1 MSILNPEVQKQVSD
15 LLAGLPAPV
24 QLAVFVQPGEEAC
37 EMCAATREL
46 VEEVAALS
54 PQLAVEV
61 HDVTTEAG
69 LAQAYG
75 IDKTPAIAVL
85 RGGPLPKDYG
95 IRFYGIPAGYE
106 FTSLIQVI
114 QMVGA
119 EQVTL
124 SAQTQKEL
132 ARLDRPVHLQVFVT
146 PTCPYCPRA
155 VLLAYQLAIASD
167 HVRADMVEA
176 NEFPELSERYE
187 VYGVPRTV
195 INETIHIEGAVP
207 EQALM
212 PKLMSVLNGAGQS
225 QPDGLR
231 IG

>member
-1 MSILNPEVQKQVSD
+1 MSILNPEVQKQVRD

-37 EMCAATREL
+37 EMCAATREM

-54 PQLAVEV
+54 PQLEVQV

-106 FTSLIQVI
+106 FTSLIQDI
-114 QMVGA
+114 LMIGSGDSG
-119 EQVTL
+119 L
-124 SAQTQKEL
+124 SAAMSLKRAAIVSNASSQLMRCQPGSGSPL
-132 ARLDRPVHLQVFVT
+132 GRVRLR
-146 PTCPYCPRA
+146 
-155 VLLAYQLAIASD
+155 
-167 HVRADMVEA
+167 
-176 NEFPELSERYE
+176 
-187 VYGVPRTV
+187 G
-195 INETIHIEGAVP
+195 
-207 EQALM
+207 
-212 PKLMSVLNGAGQS
+212 
-225 QPDGLR
+225 
-231 IG
+231 